1 MLLIFQLGVLFVTLV
16 ISRHFKVRKGYPFW
30 LFGVIFSCV
39 GYLFTLTEVSL
50 STQLSKLSLFV
61 TAASICFGISQA
73 LQILVFQKLDGKE
86 HSKEATYFT
95 FIITT
100 AYILLFE
107 YGRQFEDF
115 VFRGTLTS
123 AFYFISGILE
133 LYLLYRLRRS
143 KEPLWSNQLYL
154 PFVAIICNLLISI
167 LRSIYLL
174 YPNML
179 GLPYDISI
187 SVGIFSI
194 SQVFF
199 TLMFVGISYYWVE
212 ELGII
217 NRKISIES
225 KEFQALVMRK
235 ERVLNAVLLSQKST
249 MLGAYSHLVAHEV
262 NQPLATLQMDADF
275 LKELLSPRSD
285 LVRENSLVDS
295 IIVENLRAASIIRTI
310 RGLLTHEKI
319 GSTYFSVDKL
329 AMEVATV
336 IRKRMVDENIELN
349 LSLNAPTFI
358 LANKNELQLIF
369 FNLLE
374 NSISALIDASN
385 GIDFKGEITLETYF
399 EGEHVVV
406 KVIDNGPGVKQE
418 SREFLFE
425 LHNTSKANGTGMG
438 LWLSSF
444 IAKRHNG
451 KLIYDDSFIKG
462 ASFSLVFQRIHK
474 SEGPSLK

>member
-16 ISRHFKVRKGYPFW
+16 ISQHFKIRKGYTFW
-30 LFGVIFSCV
+30 LLGVIFSCA
-39 GYLFTLTEVSL
+39 GYLLTLIEVSL
-50 STQLSKLSLFV
+50 STQLSKLSLLV

-86 HSKEATYFT
+86 HSKNLAYFI
-95 FIITT
+95 FGITT
-100 AYILLFE
+100 AYIVFFE

-115 VFRGTLTS
+115 VFRGVLTS
-123 AFYFISGILE
+123 VFYFTSGFLE

-143 KEPLWSNQLYL
+143 KEALWSNQLYL
-154 PFVAIICNLLISI
+154 PVVAILFNLLASVF
-167 LRSIYLL
+167 RSIYLL
-174 YPNML
+174 YPNIL

-194 SQVFF
+194 SEVFF

-225 KEFQALVMRK
+225 KVFQALVMRK

-275 LKELLSPRSD
+275 LKELLSPRAD
-285 LVRENSLVDS
+285 LARENSLVDS

-310 RGLLTHEKI
+310 RGLLTQEKI

-329 AMEVATV
+329 VGEVATI
-336 IRKRMVDENIELN
+336 IRKRMVDEKIELE
-349 LSLNAPTFI
+349 LILNAPTFI
-358 LANKNELQLIF
+358 LANKNELQLIL

-374 NSISALIDASN
+374 NAISALTSAPRDIE
-385 GIDFKGEITLETYF
+385 FKGQITLETYF

-406 KVIDNGPGVKQE
+406 KVTDNGPGVKQE

-474 SEGPSLK
+474 PESPSLR